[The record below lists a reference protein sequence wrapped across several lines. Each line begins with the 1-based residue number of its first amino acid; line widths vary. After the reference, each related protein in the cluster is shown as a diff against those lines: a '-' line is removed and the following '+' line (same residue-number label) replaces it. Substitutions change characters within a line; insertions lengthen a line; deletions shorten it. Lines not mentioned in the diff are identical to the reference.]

1 MLLNK
6 KLIAILILAVLI
18 VGGVYMVSAG
28 WLNSLF
34 GITEVNGLHFKIPDG
49 YSENTTDAVKNDGS
63 VSKRFSNNG
72 NHICID
78 VYNNSDNS
86 KKLPDKG
93 NVILMGGAM
102 SSDIS
107 SASVIDNITWEEKE
121 ISGHKGMFGVQHLK
135 NRIPYEFVY
144 MDGDKYVS
152 ISVTNQT
159 VLEKLFETK

>member
-86 KKLPDKG
+86 YQTYGKKCAMAGTYNFYVKDTEDHNINIAITKTG
-93 NVILMGGAM
+93 GHIISMNSDRNVEVE
-102 SSDIS
+102 S
-107 SASVIDNITWEEKE
+107 ITQEEANE
-121 ISGHKGMFGVQHLK
+121 L
-135 NRIPYEFVY
+135 Y
-144 MDGDKYVS
+144 
-152 ISVTNQT
+152 
-159 VLEKLFETK
+159 

>member
-1 MLLNK
+1 
-6 KLIAILILAVLI
+6 
-18 VGGVYMVSAG
+18 
-28 WLNSLF
+28 
-34 GITEVNGLHFKIPDG
+34 
-49 YSENTTDAVKNDGS
+49 
-63 VSKRFSNNG
+63 
-72 NHICID
+72 
-78 VYNNSDNS
+78 
-86 KKLPDKG
+86 
-93 NVILMGGAM
+93 M